1 MDIGQVVLDLEP
13 GCDYSIKVKSPA
25 VESLFDMSGD
35 DFSVDVPAGD
45 FDCDGCVRLDDFA
58 VLVGEWPEEHSGLIV
73 DLHDNGK
80 VDINDFAIFAENWT
94 GASCP

>member
-1 MDIGQVVLDLEP
+1 MELEP

-25 VESLFDMSGD
+25 NESLFDMND
-35 DFSVDVPAGD
+35 DAFSIDVPTCD

-58 VLVGEWPEEHSGLIV
+58 VLVGEWPKEHSGLKA
-73 DLHDNGK
+73 DLDGNGK
-80 VDINDFAIFAENWT
+80 VDFNDFAIFAENRT